1 MKTIICLFTT
11 TVVMADA
18 PGKKREGGSKRKG
31 NFDGVNR
38 KRAAIAAAH
47 TAATTTADI
56 AAAASTAAADTA
68 AADANAST
76 IRDLKE
82 RLQAAEAAHAATTAA
97 LRESNRATAVLR
109 NQNTALQREVDHF
122 AEEHVTPPSRTFS
135 RPFDTDRA

>member
-1 MKTIICLFTT
+1 MLPYLMKTIICLFTT

-76 IRDLKE
+76 IRDFGGTLAGG
-82 RLQAAEAAHAATTAA
+82 RGG
-97 LRESNRATAVLR
+97 
-109 NQNTALQREVDHF
+109 
-122 AEEHVTPPSRTFS
+122 SRGYNCRSARVQQSYSCFT
-135 RPFDTDRA
+135 